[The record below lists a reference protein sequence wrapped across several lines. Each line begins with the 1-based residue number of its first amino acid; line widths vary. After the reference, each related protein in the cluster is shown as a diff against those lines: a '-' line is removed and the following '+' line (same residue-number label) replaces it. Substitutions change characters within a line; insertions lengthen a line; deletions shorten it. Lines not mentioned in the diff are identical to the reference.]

1 MTIIEVADDKKLQQ
15 EFLLLPVKLYAE
27 DANWIRPLDQDIEHT
42 FNLNKN
48 KYFKHGEAI
57 RWILTDSEGKT
68 IGRVAAFINQDTAH
82 KEDQPTGGMGFFE
95 CIEDK
100 SAAFLLLETCKNW
113 LI

>member
-1 MTIIEVADDKKLQQ
+1 MTILEVADDKNLQQ

-42 FNLNKN
+42 FDTKKN

-57 RWILTDSEGKT
+57 RWILQDSAGKT
-68 IGRVAAFINQDTAH
+68 IGRVSAFINHETAN

-95 CIEDK
+95 CIEDE
-100 SAAFLLLETCKNW
+100 SAAFLLFVTCK
-113 LI
+113 